1 MTVNG
6 VQGCK
11 KISGKNDVGVK
22 GILGDDLMDGHNS
35 YYMEVLLWEW

>member
-1 MTVNG
+1 MRYRDV
-6 VQGCK
+6 K

-22 GILGDDLMDGHNS
+22 GILGDDLVDEHNS

>member
-1 MTVNG
+1 MNDSEWG
-6 VQGCK
+6 K

-22 GILGDDLMDGHNS
+22 GILGDDLVDGHNS